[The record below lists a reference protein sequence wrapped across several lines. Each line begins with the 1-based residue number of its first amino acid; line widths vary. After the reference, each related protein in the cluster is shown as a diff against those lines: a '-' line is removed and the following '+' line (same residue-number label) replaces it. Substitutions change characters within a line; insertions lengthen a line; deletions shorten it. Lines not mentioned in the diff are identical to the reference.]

1 MIPIEKLRAIK
12 HLVTHINCPDGVA
25 TAMIIQDVLP
35 GIKVTFC
42 QYDTLEHKMLN
53 PEPGMLF
60 CDFSPFKGRTA
71 EFVAAG
77 AIVLDHHKTQK
88 DVVAQFGDNGV
99 FADEKEE
106 PGVCGASLAFREVWL
121 PLKSQEGR
129 PAEAPPLDGVGNVVA
144 EFARLAGIR
153 DTWQRTSPDWVKAC
167 EQAEA
172 LTFWPP
178 EDLFVHPSQ
187 WAQKLALGP
196 VLYERRLRGA
206 QSCLDQGFVFA
217 TPKGRRVIVFEG
229 LKPTSDASDLDAGNH
244 DVIIGFGYN
253 TEELTRPRVIF
264 STRSRGKFDC
274 SAFCLAHG
282 GGGHTSA
289 AGFSRHLRTNDR
301 HPFEMI
307 RDIFLR
313 YEAVEERWLEVVEES
328 KKNVEITTRGGT
340 VEQVRPKFEP
350 EVAYANILVKNPE
363 PTNYFLLD
371 LDRYQRDNLVWL
383 LKAVGYPA
391 PQDPKA
397 PSCVEPFGYAN
408 TGDWVGQIASQLD
421 CHKGVGSP
429 LMTEDE
435 LRHEVDGWLKHKA
448 EEAEESDE
456 ETVSLKMPLVV
467 ATRIK
472 LFTFLKD
479 NGFEPMG
486 PFAEELEAPVPPD
499 DVEKRDL

>member
-1 MIPIEKLRAIK
+1 MIPIEKLLAIK

-35 GIKVTFC
+35 GIRVTFL
-42 QYDTLEHKMLN
+42 QYDTIEHKTLD

-88 DVVAQFGDNGV
+88 EVVAQFGANGI

-106 PGVCGASLAFREVWL
+106 PGVCGAYLAFREVWL
-121 PLKSQEGR
+121 PLKGGQSR
-129 PAEAPPLDGVGNVVA
+129 PAEAPPLEGVGNVVA

-153 DTWQRTSPDWVKAC
+153 DTWQRTSPDWLKAC

-172 LTFWPP
+172 LLFWQP
-178 EDLFVHPSQ
+178 EDLFIHPSQ
-187 WAQKLALGP
+187 WAEKLALGP

-206 QSCLDQGFVFA
+206 QSCLDQGFVFT
-217 TPKGRRVIVFEG
+217 TPKGRKVIVFEG
-229 LKPTSDASDLDAGNH
+229 LKPTSDASDLDGGNH
-244 DVIIGFGYN
+244 DVIVGFGYN

-301 HPFEMI
+301 HPYEMI

-350 EVAYANILVKNPE
+350 EVAFANVLVKNPE
-363 PTNYFLLD
+363 PTDYFLLD

-391 PQDPKA
+391 PSDPEA
-397 PSCVEPFGYAN
+397 PKCVDPFGFAN

-421 CHKGVGSP
+421 CHKGVGTP

-435 LRHEVDGWLKHKA
+435 LRSQVAGWLEHKK

-456 ETVSLKMPLVV
+456 DTVTVKMGL
-467 ATRIK
+467 ATAAKIK
-472 LFTFLKD
+472 LFTFLKE
-479 NGFEPMG
+479 NGFEA
-486 PFAEELEAPVPPD
+486 FEELRGLESTISPD
-499 DVEKRDL
+499 DIQ